1 MVNLNFTDQGGPL
14 NSTLTLALYI
24 YQLAF
29 LRFQL
34 GYAAAVTVVLFALI
48 LLVTLVQLRVFTRKV
63 EL

>member
-1 MVNLNFTDQGGPL
+1 
-14 NSTLTLALYI
+14 LALYI

-34 GYAAAVTVVLFALI
+34 GYAAAVTAVLFALI
-48 LLVTLVQLRVFTRKV
+48 LLVTLIQLKLLTRRV